1 MNRFLAVADVL
12 GCGELVD
19 IKDWETRRLAC
30 CGQLMAYQPRLYKI
44 ADPREAH
51 TGHEDKADVIEV
63 LACGTKG
70 FNICLF
76 VLFYGAEAGLYQR
89 GLLKSLMAWAIP
101 FSL

>member
-12 GCGELVD
+12 GCGELVEVTG
-19 IKDWETRRLAC
+19 WVTRRQAC
-30 CGQLMAYQPRLYKI
+30 RGPLMAYQPRLYKI

-70 FNICLF
+70 FNI
-76 VLFYGAEAGLYQR
+76 
-89 GLLKSLMAWAIP
+89 
-101 FSL
+101 